1 MNTNKDQSHKTRPWI
16 ALLLV
21 CGFNVLLAGPIQAQS
36 LTNNNVD
43 VAVVTLGD
51 TAFAVSGFSDAASQ
65 RTNIVDVRIEGG
77 NLILTGKQPGF
88 ASIKFTEG
96 GRIYSRGVAVKNQD
110 GSMPGLPPYVA
121 LGSRSL
127 MGWAEGTDENWYR
140 DGGSGLSNRWTD
152 IVDIY
157 MNGGPDTWVDN
168 YPYNGTYLDNFLR
181 GCKRQGRIPC
191 IVFYCIPPAYTI
203 DSEVVALQSVNDPAY
218 MQKYFQRSI
227 RTLIARIKAIT
238 EADGWP
244 VMVVLEPDFIG
255 YMAQKVLGPQ
265 RLSPNTTQVTY
276 QAASYTFR
284 VDQAYTNTTTADPP
298 LLTPAD
304 GTFPNSLNG
313 LVTSLNYIL
322 HRDLPANV
330 KFGWKYN
337 IWASPDTV
345 QGFTTNINYPGS
357 SAWGGSK
364 NICRWTDAATN
375 NLTLFAN
382 ITNKLVAEV
391 RGIADFYKQ
400 CGVLQNGSS
409 FIVMDRYGQDGGSHS
424 VTNPASYEFFW
435 NADHWNN
442 YLLFAKTLREETSY
456 PIVLWQIPMGHINS
470 STRVNPIT
478 SQPFVPLPN
487 TNGCFEDSAQTFFL
501 GDEFRPGD
509 YPTVGGGATRLA
521 YFRQNLWGDPM
532 IGSTGNMLTWRS
544 HMPRLAEI
552 GVVALLCAPG
562 VGADHSTF
570 GAIYGG
576 EGPFDD
582 SWWIT
587 QAQQY
592 YASFGGLSA
601 TNLYGDDDRDGVSNF
616 KECVALQSNPL
627 QADSMVSGVNDGEVL
642 RMNAVSLN
650 NFFTG
655 SIMYMQ
661 GHMQGLQ
668 SVMTNPIPYGLF
680 SSNSIQDV
688 SMGGLMFQVSG
699 GTGRMQLQL
708 QSMDKLS
715 TNWLNFGP
723 PVEWS
728 VPLTNSSEFF
738 RVRAKSEP

>member
-1 MNTNKDQSHKTRPWI
+1 MNTNREQVHKTRPWI
-16 ALLLV
+16 ALLLA
-21 CGFNVLLAGPIQAQS
+21 CGFNVLLAGPLQAQS
-36 LTNNNVD
+36 LTNVD
-43 VAVVTLGD
+43 AAVVPLGE
-51 TAFAVSGFSDAASQ
+51 TAFAVSGASEAVSQ
-65 RTNIVDVRIEGG
+65 RTNIVEVRIAGG

-88 ASIKFTEG
+88 ASIKFTAG
-96 GRIYSRGVAVKNQD
+96 GTIYSRGVAVKNQD
-110 GSMPGLPPYVA
+110 GSMPGLPAYVA

-127 MGWAEGTDENWYR
+127 MGWAQGTDENWYR

-152 IVDIY
+152 IVDLY
-157 MNGGPDTWVDN
+157 MNAGPDTWVDN
-168 YPYNGTYLDNFLR
+168 WPGNGAYLDNFLR

-191 IVFYCIPPAYTI
+191 VVFYCIPPAWTI

-218 MQKYFQRSI
+218 MQRYFQRSL

-238 EADGWP
+238 EADGWQVLL
-244 VMVVLEPDFIG
+244 VMEPDFVG

-265 RLSPNTTQVTY
+265 KLSPDTNQVTY
-276 QAASYTFR
+276 LNVPYTFR

-304 GTFPNSLNG
+304 GVVFHNSLSG

-330 KFGWKYN
+330 KYGWKYN
-337 IWASPDTV
+337 IWASPDTI
-345 QGFTTNINYPGS
+345 QGFTGEINYPGDS
-357 SAWGGSK
+357 LWGGSK

-375 NLTLFAN
+375 NMTLFGN

-391 RGIADFYKQ
+391 RGIADFYKR

-409 FIVMDRYGQDGGSHS
+409 FIVLDRYGQDGGSHAI
-424 VTNPASYEFFW
+424 TDPASYTYFW

-442 YLLFAKTLREETSY
+442 YLLFAKTLREETGY
-456 PIVLWQIPMGHINS
+456 PIVLWQIPMGHINT

-478 SQPFVPLPN
+478 SQPYVPLAN
-487 TNGCFEDSAQTFFL
+487 TNGCFEDSAQSFFL

-509 YPTVGGGATRLA
+509 YPTKGGGAVRLS

-532 IGSTGNMLTWRS
+532 IGSTGDLLTWRS
-544 HMPRLAEI
+544 HIPRLAEI

-562 VGADHSTF
+562 VGADHSTY
-570 GAIYGG
+570 GAIYSGS
-576 EGPFDD
+576 GPFDD

-592 YASFGGLSA
+592 YADFQGLSL
-601 TNLYGDDDRDGVSNF
+601 TNLYGDDDGDGVSNL
-616 KECVALQSNPL
+616 KECVALHSNPR
-627 QADSMVSGVNDGEVL
+627 QANSLVMGVSDGEVL

-655 SIMYMQ
+655 VLMYMQ
-661 GHMQGLQ
+661 GVQ

-688 SMGGLMFQVSG
+688 SLGGLMFQVAG
-699 GTGRMQLQL
+699 EAARIQLQL
-708 QSMDKLS
+708 QSVDKLS
-715 TNWLNFGP
+715 NTWQNSGP

-728 VPLTNSSEFF
+728 FPMTNGAEFF
-738 RVRAKSEP
+738 RVRAKSAP